1 MTTYSKAEELMVA
14 VASNFSQPMQQI
26 VRVFEQTH
34 QHKVVL
40 VFGSSGKIFA
50 QIINGAPFDVFF
62 SADQAKP
69 QALIERDLAI
79 SVSRFTYA
87 LGVLALWSA
96 DPQKIA
102 NNSDVLVQGKF
113 NKLALAN
120 PKLAPY
126 GLAATDVLSNMQL
139 TDATQLRWVQG
150 ENIAQTYQFVA
161 SHNADIGFVALA
173 QIMQNGALSHGS
185 AWIIPASLYNPIKQ
199 DAVILQRAKNNSAAK
214 DLMDFM
220 SSPSATSIIQSFGY
234 ELEQQQP

>member
-50 QIINGAPFDVFF
+50 QIINGAPFDVFL

-79 SVSRFTYA
+79 SASHFTYA

-139 TDATQLRWVQG
+139 TDTTQLRWVQG